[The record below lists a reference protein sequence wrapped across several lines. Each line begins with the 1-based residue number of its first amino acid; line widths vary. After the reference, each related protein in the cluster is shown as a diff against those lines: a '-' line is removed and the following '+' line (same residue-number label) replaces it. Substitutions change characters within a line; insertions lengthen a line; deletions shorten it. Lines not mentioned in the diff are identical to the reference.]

1 MRLKILRRLSR
12 NEASVGE
19 IVADV
24 GGTQANVSKH
34 LAILLGSA
42 LLGRRKEGTRTFY
55 AIKDPSILRICSI
68 VCDGVERGS
77 ADTSDGPP
85 RRRRS
90 EPSTTAGKAIG
101 TGDFLNPATSRV
113 TRSSQPPLP
122 AAQTRT
128 KATLRDGPSP
138 PPPAMPSLRS
148 AGVDP

>member
-1 MRLKILRRLSR
+1 MRAGLRPLHVRVTPGPVGPCSGGCNAAVDAVLPATDAGCEQVAALFRALSEPMRLKILRRLSR

-90 EPSTTAGKAIG
+90 EPSEHHG
-101 TGDFLNPATSRV
+101 R
-113 TRSSQPPLP
+113 
-122 AAQTRT
+122 
-128 KATLRDGPSP
+128 
-138 PPPAMPSLRS
+138 
-148 AGVDP
+148 